1 MKIVIFRNGGK
12 LYDNEKFYIDNTEI
26 EFVNKF
32 TYMGLCLSYNG
43 KYAEAEKQLAKQGR
57 KVVFALNKNLSG
69 LFLNNETLLPLF
81 YRYICSILNYAPAI

>member
-43 KYAEAEKQLAKQGR
+43 KYAEAK
-57 KVVFALNKNLSG
+57 KNNWLSKAAMWC
-69 LFLNNETLLPLF
+69 LL
-81 YRYICSILNYAPAI
+81 